1 MMAILHHKKGV
12 YLVKNKRNKHLTP
25 FERGQIDYLWN
36 TEGIH
41 NQAEIARRLHRT
53 AMTVNNELR
62 RSQRF
67 SDYKLMPR
75 KWHAYR
81 YNAEEAQQYADLR
94 KDRIGTKKKYS
105 KKKARIIAKRILDD
119 KWSPQMI
126 AETHKELNLS
136 RNTIYNWIYRGMIPG
151 ISESN
156 LRYRHKYRRGKPQRK
171 NEMYAKEKK
180 AAELKAERKRVKQ
193 KEKQLIR
200 PLKHSIEERPVG
212 VDKRKIFGH
221 WEVDCV
227 LPKKGYRQ
235 VFVTFCE
242 RKTRYYI
249 VLKAESQSGKA
260 ICKILDQFMGLFG
273 KRVKYIVQSFTFD
286 NGFEFANHFVIN
298 KVQRE
303 YEIIAYF
310 AHPYSP
316 AERGSNENANRM
328 LREYFPKK
336 THFEYINNDDIRH
349 VLHKI
354 NKRPKAVL
362 NYKTPR
368 DVFRQKMHE
377 IDRTFGY
384 KRHLRRSKSTSKR

>member
-1 MMAILHHKKGV
+1 M
-12 YLVKNKRNKHLTP
+12 KNKRNKHLTP

>member
-1 MMAILHHKKGV
+1 M
-12 YLVKNKRNKHLTP
+12 KRRGNMQRKQSYHLTP

-36 TEGIH
+36 KERIH
-41 NQAEIARRLHRT
+41 NQAEIARRLHRSV
-53 AMTVNNELR
+53 MTINNELR

-75 KWHAYR
+75 KWRAYH
-81 YNAEEAQQYADLR
+81 YNAEEAQQYASLR
-94 KDRIGTKKKYS
+94 RNRIGTKKKYS

-126 AETHKELNLS
+126 AETHKELKLS
-136 RNTIYNWIYRGMIPG
+136 RNTIYNWIYRGMIPNVSG
-151 ISESN
+151 DN
-156 LRYRHKYRRGKPQRK
+156 LRYRHKYRRSRPKRMV
-171 NEMYAKEKK
+171 ELSAKEKR
-180 AAELKAERKRVKQ
+180 ALELKSERKRVKQ
-193 KEKQLIR
+193 KEKQLVR

-212 VDKRKIFGH
+212 VNNRRVFGH

-227 LPKKGYRQ
+227 LPRKGYKK

-249 VLKAESQSGKA
+249 VLKAKSQSGKA
-260 ICKILDQFMGLFG
+260 VCKVLDQFMGLFD
-273 KRVKYIVQSFTFD
+273 KRVKHVVKSFTFD

-298 KVQRE
+298 KVQKE
-303 YEIIAYF
+303 YGIMAYF
-310 AHPYSP
+310 AHSYSP
-316 AERGSNENANRM
+316 EERGSNENANRM
-328 LREYFPKK
+328 LREYFPKR
-336 THFEYINNDDIRH
+336 THFEYVTDDDIRR

-368 DVFRQKMHE
+368 AVFRKKMHE
-377 IDRTFGY
+377 IDRSFGY
-384 KRHLRRSKSTSKR
+384 LQSSKNISKR

>member
-1 MMAILHHKKGV
+1 MQQKQAH
-12 YLVKNKRNKHLTP
+12 HLTP

-36 TEGIH
+36 IEEIH

-53 AMTVNNELR
+53 VMTINNELR
-62 RSQRF
+62 RSQRY

-75 KWHAYR
+75 KWRAYH
-81 YNAEEAQQYADLR
+81 YDAEEAQQYADLR

-126 AETHKELNLS
+126 AETHKELKLS

-151 ISESN
+151 VSESD
-156 LRYRHKYRRGKPQRK
+156 LRYRHKYRRGRSQRTA
-171 NEMYAKEKK
+171 EMNAKKK
-180 AAELKAERKRVKQ
+180 RALELKAEKESVKQ

-200 PLKHSIEERPVG
+200 PLKHSIEERPIG
-212 VDKRKIFGH
+212 VDKRKVFGH

-227 LPKKGYRQ
+227 LPKMGYKR

-249 VLKAESQSGKA
+249 VLKAESQTGKA
-260 ICKILDQFMGLFG
+260 VCKVLDQFMGLFG
-273 KRVKYIVQSFTFD
+273 KRVKHIVQSFTFD
-286 NGFEFANHFVIN
+286 NGFEFTNHFVIN
-298 KVQRE
+298 KVQEE
-303 YEIIAYF
+303 YGILAYF

-316 AERGSNENANRM
+316 EERGSNENANRM

-336 THFEYINNDDIRH
+336 THFEYVNNDDIRRT
-349 VLHKI
+349 LHKI

-368 DVFRQKMHE
+368 DVLRKKLHE

-384 KRHLRRSKSTSKR
+384 KQNLRYSKNTNKH

>member
-1 MMAILHHKKGV
+1 M
-12 YLVKNKRNKHLTP
+12 KNKWNKHLTA

-36 TEGIH
+36 IEKIH

-53 AMTVNNELR
+53 VMTINNELR
-62 RSQRF
+62 RSQRY
-67 SDYKLMPR
+67 SDYHLMPR
-75 KWHAYR
+75 KWRAYR
-81 YNAEEAQQYADLR
+81 YNAEEAQQYANLR
-94 KDRIGTKKKYS
+94 QSRIGTKKKYT
-105 KKKARIIAKRILDD
+105 KKKARIIARRILDD

-126 AETHKELNLS
+126 AETHKELKLS

-151 ISESN
+151 VSEDN
-156 LRYRHKYRRGKPQRK
+156 LRYQKRFKRRKSTRLL
-171 NEMYAKEKK
+171 EMSAKERQVE
-180 AAELKAERKRVKQ
+180 ELKIQERRVKQ
-193 KEKQLIR
+193 QEKRVIR
-200 PLKHSIEERPVG
+200 PLKHSIEERSPAVNS
-212 VDKRKIFGH
+212 RRLFGH

-227 LPKKGYRQ
+227 LPKKGYKK

-249 VLKAESQSGKA
+249 ALKADSQSGKA
-260 ICKILDQFMGLFG
+260 VCKVLDQFMHLFG
-273 KRVKYIVQSFTFD
+273 KRSKYIVQSFTFD
-286 NGFEFANHFVIN
+286 NGFEFTNHFVIN
-298 KVQRE
+298 KVQKEFR
-303 YEIIAYF
+303 IMAYF

-336 THFEYINNDDIRH
+336 THFEYINNDDIRR

-384 KRHLRRSKSTSKR
+384 KRHLRRSKNTKKR

>member
-1 MMAILHHKKGV
+1 MQRKQAH
-12 YLVKNKRNKHLTP
+12 HLTP

-36 TEGIH
+36 IEEIH

-53 AMTVNNELR
+53 VMTINNELR

-75 KWHAYR
+75 KWRAYH
-81 YNAEEAQQYADLR
+81 YDAEEAQQYANLR

-126 AETHKELNLS
+126 AETHKELKLS

-151 ISESN
+151 VSESD
-156 LRYRHKYRRGKPQRK
+156 LRYRHKYRRGRSQRTA
-171 NEMYAKEKK
+171 EMNAKKK
-180 AAELKAERKRVKQ
+180 RALELKAEKESVKQ

-200 PLKHSIEERPVG
+200 PLKHSIEERPIG
-212 VDKRKIFGH
+212 VDKRKVFGH

-227 LPKKGYRQ
+227 LPKMGYKR

-249 VLKAESQSGKA
+249 VLKAESQTGKA
-260 ICKILDQFMGLFG
+260 VCKVLDQFMGLFG
-273 KRVKYIVQSFTFD
+273 KRVKHIVQSFTFD
-286 NGFEFANHFVIN
+286 NGFEFTNHFVIN
-298 KVQRE
+298 KVQKE
-303 YEIIAYF
+303 YGIMAYF

-316 AERGSNENANRM
+316 EERGSNENANRM

-336 THFEYINNDDIRH
+336 THFEYVNNDDIRRT
-349 VLHKI
+349 LHKI

-368 DVFRQKMHE
+368 DVLRKKLHE

-384 KRHLRRSKSTSKR
+384 KKDLRHSKNANKH